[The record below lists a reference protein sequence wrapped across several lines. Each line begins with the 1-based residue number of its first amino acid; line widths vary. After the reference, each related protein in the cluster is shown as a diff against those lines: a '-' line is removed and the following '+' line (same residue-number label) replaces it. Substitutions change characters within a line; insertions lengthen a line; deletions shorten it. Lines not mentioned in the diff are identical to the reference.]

1 MLLDCIAFDNDID
14 INVMR
19 LWKLVEA
26 IKLEFFS
33 YIVRYDEVECYL
45 NDEEC
50 DHEGYVMWNKYGAF
64 KIVNRAVFSSA
75 NFRLSKNRQPVK
87 CNPIEYSIIMNRK
100 EYDLVFQALKNYR
113 LYMTKEQE
121 VLSEKILD
129 DLFYPEF
136 DKLSSENDVFDEIV
150 ADAEEALAN
159 EPEINGVKSL
169 NFR

>member
-1 MLLDCIAFDNDID
+1 
-14 INVMR
+14 
-19 LWKLVEA
+19 
-26 IKLEFFS
+26 
-33 YIVRYDEVECYL
+33 
-45 NDEEC
+45 
-50 DHEGYVMWNKYGAF
+50 
-64 KIVNRAVFSSA
+64 
-75 NFRLSKNRQPVK
+75 
-87 CNPIEYSIIMNRK
+87 MNRK

-136 DKLSSENDVFDEIV
+136 DKLSNDDSEINTDWQPDDTFDDTFDEIV
-150 ADAEEALAN
+150 ADAEEALAS